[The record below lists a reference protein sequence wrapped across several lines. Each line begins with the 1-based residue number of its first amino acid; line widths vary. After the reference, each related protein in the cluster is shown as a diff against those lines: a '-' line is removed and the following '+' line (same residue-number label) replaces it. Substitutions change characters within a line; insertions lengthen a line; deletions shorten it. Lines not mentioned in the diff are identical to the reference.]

1 MAEPA
6 PALPIIEARGVAKHY
21 LTLKGK
27 VVQALDEV
35 SLSLAEGEFVALVG
49 RSGCGKST
57 LLKVLSGLMP
67 PSRGTILLHGQQFSE
82 PSHEIGLVFQD
93 PVLFPWRTVLENVM
107 LPAEIRSW
115 NRKEMTERAT
125 ELVQRVGLA
134 GFEGQYPYELSGG
147 MQQRVAIAR
156 ALLLD
161 PAILMMDEPF
171 GALDA
176 MTREQL
182 NLELLG
188 LWHARRKSILFVT
201 HSIPEAVFLGD
212 RVLTMSPRPGRL
224 IAEVRVDLP
233 RPRSLDVMATARF
246 GELVAQC
253 RDALDRTYRPQGS
266 VTGRS

>member
-1 MAEPA
+1 MSRAA
-6 PALPIIEARGVAKHY
+6 PTIAGRGVTKQY
-21 LTLKGK
+21 LTLQGK
-27 VVQALDEV
+27 NILALDEV
-35 SLSLAEGEFVALVG
+35 SIVLTEGEFLALVG
-49 RSGCGKST
+49 PSGCGKST
-57 LLKVLSGLMP
+57 LLKILAGLIP
-67 PSRGTILLHGQQFSE
+67 PTRGHVLLHGQALRE

-93 PVLFPWRTVLENVM
+93 SVLFPWRTVLENIM
-107 LPAEIRSW
+107 LPADIR
-115 NRKEMTERAT
+115 RADRLGT
-125 ELVQRVGLA
+125 IARARELLDLVGLT

-182 NLELLG
+182 NLELLS
-188 LWHARRKSILFVT
+188 LWQARRKSILFVT

-212 RVLTMSPRPGRL
+212 RVLVMSPRPGCF
-224 IAEVRVDLP
+224 IGEVRVDLP
-233 RPRSLDVMATARF
+233 RPRQLGMMTTERF

-253 RDALDRTYRPQGS
+253 RDALEHTARAVR
-266 VTGRS
+266 VTAAT